1 MAEEPSQTPITL
13 ETAVADLFHYAIDRE
28 DVKWLLARLHP
39 EATVKAATVEYEL
52 QLLKIVSVGW
62 CIAYSLEQSPHK
74 AALLEGYWQQVR
86 DYAHELSHTT
96 GLVLGHDID
105 YFETLK
111 ARLDHALEL
120 YDREL
125 ASRIIATGG
134 HGLGAKFSEG
144 EVSRQYL
151 SEHGVP
157 AEFITVESTGQSTM
171 QSVAVVGEIMDR
183 MQLRSCIV
191 VSDDYHMHRAKKMLE
206 DLGLTVYG
214 SPREAAPSDE
224 WTRRKRFLRESLS
237 YLIWRIGIRV

>member
-111 ARLDHALEL
+111 ARLDHYLAAMARAPEGSEPVATIGPQFAALCGN
-120 YDREL
+120 REDL
-125 ASRIIATGG
+125 HALMAGSKMFTSTVGR
-134 HGLGAKFSEG
+134 
-144 EVSRQYL
+144 VRQYL
-151 SEHGVP
+151 
-157 AEFITVESTGQSTM
+157 AAIT
-171 QSVAVVGEIMDR
+171 
-183 MQLRSCIV
+183 L
-191 VSDDYHMHRAKKMLE
+191 
-206 DLGLTVYG
+206 
-214 SPREAAPSDE
+214 
-224 WTRRKRFLRESLS
+224 
-237 YLIWRIGIRV
+237 

>member
-1 MAEEPSQTPITL
+1 MQRAAPGASSYDEGNTAGSLNCARSFMAARRQML
-13 ETAVADLFHYAIDRE
+13 RRL
-28 DVKWLLARLHP
+28 LLALL
-39 EATVKAATVEYEL
+39 AAAA
-52 QLLKIVSVGW
+52 VG
-62 CIAYSLEQSPHK
+62 S
-74 AALLEGYWQQVR
+74 AALGFVYYEVSRQAALDEARRADAIV
-86 DYAHELSHTT
+86 
-96 GLVLGHDID
+96 VLGAAQ
-105 YFETLK
+105 YNGRPSPVLK

-157 AEFITVESTGQSTM
+157 AEFITVETTGQSTM

-214 SPREAAPSDE
+214 SPREAAPSDD